1 MTPTDPSPSPNPS
14 LIVDLAV
21 AYRGAMM
28 LFAVNELH
36 PHLDACQ
43 DVVASRLQVQLESK
57 PEP

>member
-1 MTPTDPSPSPNPS
+1 MTPTDPSPSPNLS

-43 DVVASRLQVQLESK
+43 DVVASRLQVQLGSK
-57 PEP
+57 PGP